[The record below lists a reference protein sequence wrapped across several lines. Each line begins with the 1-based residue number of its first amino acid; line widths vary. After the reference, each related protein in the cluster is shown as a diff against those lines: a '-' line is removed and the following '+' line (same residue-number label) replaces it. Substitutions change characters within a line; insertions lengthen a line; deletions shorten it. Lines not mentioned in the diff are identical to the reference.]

1 VWATID
7 GLDQLLDGCGQP
19 GLPELRELLQGLM
32 GGPAAEGR
40 FLGHSELKPQSRRV
54 FRLRFA
60 VNGHP
65 DTLIVKR
72 LSPAIAHRIELAAKR
87 WLPAAG
93 LGDLGPTLT
102 GSVADRSG
110 ACVWHVYDDLGPH
123 GLDPQSATPK
133 AVRAAV
139 EQIAR
144 MHTRFAGHPLL
155 GEVRLHCGDLGM
167 HFFRANVKDAVYA
180 LDAWEP
186 GARDEAL
193 RLRLLQRLDALRRE
207 VPKRERLVEEWGG
220 PETLLHGD
228 LWAANVFVIETRDGL
243 QARLI
248 DWDHVAVGPFSYDL
262 STFLLRFPPDQR
274 QSILQFY
281 RKEVE
286 TQGWRLPAPGTLNAI
301 FQTAEYARIVNRIVW
316 PAIALVMDHATWATD
331 ALAEVE
337 GWFDQLQPVLPSP
350 VPPKRTIRR
359 VG

>member
-1 VWATID
+1 MID
-7 GLDQLLDGCGQP
+7 GLDHLLDGCGQP
-19 GLPELRELLQGLM
+19 GLPELRGLLQELL
-32 GGPAAEGR
+32 GGPAAEGS
-40 FLGHSELKPQSRRV
+40 FLGHSTLKPQSMRV
-54 FRLRFA
+54 FRLRFD

-65 DTLIVKR
+65 NTFIVKR

-93 LGDLGPTLT
+93 LGGLGPPLA
-102 GSVADRSG
+102 GSVADHG
-110 ACVWHVYDDLGPH
+110 GDCVWHVYHDLGPH
-123 GLDPQSATPK
+123 ELDPGHASPE
-133 AVRAAV
+133 AVQAAI

-155 GEVRLHCGDLGM
+155 GEVRLHGGDLGIQ
-167 HFFRANVKDAVYA
+167 FFRANVKDAVYA
-180 LDAWEP
+180 LDAW
-186 GARDEAL
+186 GAGPSDEAL

-207 VPKRERLVEEWGG
+207 LPQRERLVEEWGG

-228 LWAANVFVIETRDGL
+228 LWAVNVFVTETKDGL

-248 DWDHVAVGPFSYDL
+248 DWDHIAVGPFSYDL

-274 QSILQFY
+274 QSILEFY

-286 TQGWRLPAPGTLNAI
+286 TQGWRLPAQSTLNAL
-301 FQTAEYARIVNRIVW
+301 FETAEYARFVNRIVW
-316 PAIALVMDHATWATD
+316 PAIALVMDHAEWATD

-337 GWFDQLQPVLPSP
+337 HWFEQFKPVLPSP
-350 VPPKRTIRR
+350 VPSSRTLRN